1 MLALSRLELCSRIPA
16 IIACPGRALQYY
28 VTLHTVRGHSLIGCI
43 AAIGKTALTHQLLN
57 HCAARRRKRC
67 YTRHPPRARDAPRR
81 RPNNTRRAFAAS
93 PKPTNA
99 MRGPIGW
106 GALAV
111 TGAAGCGL
119 AYYYEVEKT
128 RRQEQAAK
136 KQTTYG
142 KPSLGGPW
150 TLVDAKTN
158 KPVTDASFHG
168 SYVLLYFGFSR
179 CPDICPSELKVQK
192 VLRLLGDEAP
202 TPLFVSLDPRRDSLR
217 QLRAY
222 GKDFDERVRFLV
234 GICAVQSNA
243 RGLCGVRTPSTHWLI
258 VCAMA
263 WDAGARCRRDRD
275 VTRRVYRYRRGRR

>member
-1 MLALSRLELCSRIPA
+1 M
-16 IIACPGRALQYY
+16 
-28 VTLHTVRGHSLIGCI
+28 LHT
-43 AAIGKTALTHQLLN
+43 TARAMRPAT
-57 HCAARRRKRC
+57 
-67 YTRHPPRARDAPRR
+67 TRLA
-81 RPNNTRRAFAAS
+81 RRAFAAS

-179 CPDICPSELKVQK
+179 CPDICPSELLKVQK

-217 QLRAY
+217 QLRVYA
-222 GKDFDERVRFLV
+222 KDFDERIRFLV
-234 GICAVQSNA
+234 GICA
-243 RGLCGVRTPSTHWLI
+243 
-258 VCAMA
+258 
-263 WDAGARCRRDRD
+263 
-275 VTRRVYRYRRGRR
+275 

>member
-1 MLALSRLELCSRIPA
+1 M
-16 IIACPGRALQYY
+16 
-28 VTLHTVRGHSLIGCI
+28 LHT
-43 AAIGKTALTHQLLN
+43 TARAMRT
-57 HCAARRRKRC
+57 AT
-67 YTRHPPRARDAPRR
+67 TRLA
-81 RPNNTRRAFAAS
+81 RRAFAAS

-106 GALAV
+106 GALAA
-111 TGAAGCGL
+111 TGAAGAGL

-150 TLVDAKTN
+150 TLVDAQTN

-179 CPDICPSELKVQK
+179 CPDICPSELLKVQK

-234 GICAVQSNA
+234 G
-243 RGLCGVRTPSTHWLI
+243 TPAQCKAAAKAYRVYSSIWAAWKSDLGRPTPRDC
-258 VCAMA
+258 VCSMA
-263 WDAGARCRRDRD
+263 WSFQAIDA
-275 VTRRVYRYRRGRR
+275 TLSP

>member
-1 MLALSRLELCSRIPA
+1 M
-16 IIACPGRALQYY
+16 
-28 VTLHTVRGHSLIGCI
+28 LHTTTRLTRRAI
-43 AAIGKTALTHQLLN
+43 AA
-57 HCAARRRKRC
+57 
-67 YTRHPPRARDAPRR
+67 AP

-179 CPDICPSELKVQK
+179 CPDICPSELLKVQK

-234 GICAVQSNA
+234 GTPAQCKAAAKAYRVYSSI
-243 RGLCGVRTPSTHWLI
+243 GPCGNQISGVPRRRRDVCFRSC

-263 WDAGARCRRDRD
+263 WRFYAIDA
-275 VTRRVYRYRRGRR
+275 TLSP